1 MKIANRAEDIAPF
14 YVMEVVKKSQE
25 IEASL
30 TNSDEPMIHLSI
42 GEPDFTAPTDVRQA
56 AIANIESA
64 QTQYTQALGLDSLR
78 NMISNWYHER
88 YQLDIPS
95 ARIIITAGASAALK
109 LTCLALINPGDE
121 ILLPDPC
128 YPCNKHFVIASGG
141 TPIMIP
147 TNEKERFQL
156 SLEKVKANWNEK
168 TRGVLIASP
177 SNPTGT
183 SIERKELLKIHQFVK
198 SQGGITII
206 DELYLGLSYEDEF
219 SMSALSLD
227 SDIISIN
234 SFSKYFSMTG
244 WRLGWMVVPEA
255 LVPVIERLAQNFFL
269 CPSTIAQHAA
279 ISCFTEKSLST
290 YEAQREEY
298 RQRRDWIAPALNE
311 VGLTVPVMPDGAFYV
326 WADCSKWCEAWQLE
340 SSWEFTFELMERAH
354 IAVSPGRDFGEA
366 DTKRYIRISTATPL
380 EQLQQAIERLKV
392 LKPF

>member
-88 YQLDIPS
+88 YQLNIPS

-244 WRLGWMVVPEA
+244 WRLGWMVVPEV

>member
-269 CPSTIAQHAA
+269 CPNTIAQHAA

-298 RQRRDWIAPALNE
+298 RQRRDWIVPALNE